1 MHPWLADRTAK
12 FDSSGIRK
20 VFDLAA
26 KMANPINLSI
36 GQPDFPVPDAVKE
49 AAIAA
54 IRGDKNGYS
63 QTQGIPDLRAKLQ
76 ALVDER
82 HHHADRRVL
91 VTSGTSGSLVLAVLA
106 MVNPGDE
113 VIVFDPYFVMYPALV
128 GMVGGKCVMVDTYP
142 DFRIDAERVKAAIT
156 PRTKMILFNSP
167 ANPTGVVADE
177 EELKAIAAIAREHNI
192 VLVSDEIYREF
203 CYDAPLL
210 SPATW
215 NDQTIVVDGFSKS
228 YGVTG
233 WRLGFVHGPSAIID
247 KMTMLQQ
254 YTFVCAPHPL
264 QWAAVA
270 ALDVDMRPHID
281 AYRRKRDRVV
291 NGLTEAGYNVAPPG
305 GAFYVF
311 PEVPAGVGGSRGG
324 KSTGGASG
332 THTGVQAGAGLG
344 SGSEFVARAIE
355 NELLIIPG
363 NIFSERDTHFRISY
377 AASEETIERGLDVLV
392 ALNQ

>member
-36 GQPDFPVPDAVKE
+36 GQPDFPVPDAIKE

-76 ALVDER
+76 ARVDEQY
-82 HHHADRRVL
+82 HHADRRVL

-106 MVNPGDE
+106 MVNPGDD

-128 GMVGGKCVMVDTYP
+128 EMVGGRVVMIDTYP
-142 DFRIDAERVKAAIT
+142 DFRIDPARVAAAIT
-156 PRTKMILFNSP
+156 ARTKMILLNSP
-167 ANPTGVVADE
+167 GNPTGAVAGE
-177 EELKAIAAIAREHNI
+177 AELKALAGLAAKHNI
-192 VLVSDEIYREF
+192 ALVSDEIYREF
-203 CYDAPLL
+203 CYDAPLM
-210 SPATW
+210 SAAKW
-215 NDQTIVVDGFSKS
+215 NEQTIVVDGFSKT

-233 WRLGFVHGPSAIID
+233 WRLGFMHGPAAVID
-247 KMTMLQQ
+247 KLTMLQQ

-270 ALDVDMRPHID
+270 ALDVDMSEHIA

-291 NGLTEAGYNVAPPG
+291 AGLTEAGYKVVRPG

-311 PEVPAGVGGSRGG
+311 PEVPEGGTPGRASSSARV
-324 KSTGGASG
+324 TG
-332 THTGVQAGAGLG
+332 T
-344 SGSEFVARAIE
+344 EFVARAIE
-355 NELLIIPG
+355 KELLVIPG
-363 NIFSERDTHFRISY
+363 GIFSGRDTHFRISY
-377 AASEETIERGLDVLV
+377 AASDATIERGLDVLASLV
-392 ALNQ
+392 

>member
-167 ANPTGVVADE
+167 ANPTGVVAEE
-177 EELKAIAAIAREHNI
+177 EELKAIAAIGAKHNI

-291 NGLTEAGYNVAPPG
+291 NGLTEAGYNVARPG

-332 THTGVQAGAGLG
+332 THTGVQAGAGRE
-344 SGSEFVARAIE
+344 SGSEFVARAIA

-377 AASEETIERGLDVLV
+377 AASEETIERGLDVLA
-392 ALNQ
+392 ALNR